1 MIVSGGPSIR
11 AVLRDVYAALEFE
24 WDESTAGALDEEVPG
39 LTLDE
44 VESAVIAAYPA
55 LEPADLDD
63 DTLALAHRLK
73 SQREP

>member
-1 MIVSGGPSIR
+1 
-11 AVLRDVYAALEFE
+11 
-24 WDESTAGALDEEVPG
+24 
-39 LTLDE
+39 
-44 VESAVIAAYPA
+44 VIAAYPD